1 MNTEQAL
8 HILGVSPDADQ
19 TEIKKTYRKLMH
31 RVHPDAVA
39 FEKKAY
45 AYTAQEINEAYEV
58 LSGSRQFAG
67 GVRQKPEEGRKKPA
81 ENRADKKD
89 GRQTQRWKAPE
100 NQKAFMKRPIFHFV
114 EDADGTVIG
123 TIEIAQGK
131 YLWQPEEE
139 FRLFLKSI
147 FVCSEMLL
155 AQIDEERGRMSDAV
169 RKADVQPELAYHLA
183 QQFIDADAV
192 LQQLFTPLETKG
204 DPTYYIP
211 AMLELSEGEARVRA
225 GMLLYPVGIRRHRLY
240 LCTRSGR
247 QAGYLSFRDDRMYY
261 IVIPLLE
268 QKRAQIK
275 VEVSEK
281 QETIQQRKGRKYQN
295 IDFWLR
301 IPGKYCGTCLE
312 NSNLRIKSL
321 LEQYADDK

>member
-31 RVHPDAVA
+31 R
-39 FEKKAY
+39 
-45 AYTAQEINEAYEV
+45 
-58 LSGSRQFAG
+58 
-67 GVRQKPEEGRKKPA
+67 
-81 ENRADKKD
+81 
-89 GRQTQRWKAPE
+89 
-100 NQKAFMKRPIFHFV
+100 
-114 EDADGTVIG
+114 
-123 TIEIAQGK
+123 
-131 YLWQPEEE
+131 
-139 FRLFLKSI
+139 
-147 FVCSEMLL
+147 
-155 AQIDEERGRMSDAV
+155 
-169 RKADVQPELAYHLA
+169 
-183 QQFIDADAV
+183 
-192 LQQLFTPLETKG
+192 
-204 DPTYYIP
+204 
-211 AMLELSEGEARVRA
+211 
-225 GMLLYPVGIRRHRLY
+225 LY
-240 LCTRSGR
+240 LCTRSGK

-281 QETIQQRKGRKYQN
+281 QETIQQRKGRKYKN